1 MGFNAAPPSVLV
13 DTIGAE
19 GVVDMIGEAGL
30 AVPAAL
36 ADAAKTGK
44 PERFFQHTR
53 INIGRFF
60 VAE

>member
-1 MGFNAAPPSVLV
+1 
-13 DTIGAE
+13 
-19 GVVDMIGEAGL
+19 MIGEAGL
-30 AVPAAL
+30 AVPAVL

-44 PERFFQHTR
+44 PERFFNHPR